1 MRTQKQWLEYKQ
13 LEQIPLTVAETQQ
26 LNQEKSGQ
34 KFREKSGR
42 AIHPITWLKQIW
54 QPIARML
61 ESNTEPY
68 VWKTYDQ
75 MGNPIWHAHDPVT
88 GQESEWISEDDLRVW
103 LEERYY
109 QPGQQPLLTP
119 LEQR

>member
-13 LEQIPLTVAETQQ
+13 LEQIPFTIAEIRQ
-26 LNQEKSGQ
+26 LEKERSGHA
-34 KFREKSGR
+34 S
-42 AIHPITWLKQIW
+42 WLGYWLGQLW
-54 QPIARML
+54 RPIAKLL
-61 ESNTEPY
+61 ESTTEPH

-75 MGNPIWHAHDPVT
+75 KGNPIWHAHDPVT

-109 QPGQQPLLTP
+109 QPTQQPLITP

>member
-13 LEQIPLTVAETQQ
+13 LEQIPLTIAELQQ
-26 LNQEKSGQ
+26 VSQDNSGHTH
-34 KFREKSGR
+34 RLSD
-42 AIHPITWLKQIW
+42 WLRQIW
-54 QPIARML
+54 RPISRML
-61 ESNTEPY
+61 ESTTEPHI
-68 VWKTYDQ
+68 WKTYDQ
-75 MGNPIWHAHDPVT
+75 MGNPIWHAHDPIT

-109 QPGQQPLLTP
+109 QPVRQPLITS